1 MGSSPGWE
9 DSSEL
14 VVGAESLIRLQLPN
28 IRTHLV
34 GLEMFAEARIFSKTY
49 CV

>member
-14 VVGAESLIRLQLPN
+14 VVGAESLIRL
-28 IRTHLV
+28 HV
-34 GLEMFAEARIFSKTY
+34 AEYTDSPRWLGDVCGGADIF
-49 CV
+49 